1 MDPLWVLKQ
10 VSTISTPF
18 DDSMEGSFA
27 CKELVKICSW
37 KKLWTI
43 LDEKFKTNQNQ
54 NRWKNLY
61 IPPEIMEC
69 FLDQDKNTLR
79 ACMRCYFQA
88 SQKGIDHALFNAVR
102 LKKWLDGTV
111 SVHSKSWA
119 TSKEKKLNVSP
130 AQLYF
135 FCSLF
140 IFFNKNDRFSS

>member
-61 IPPEIMEC
+61 IPPEILEC

-111 SVHSKSWA
+111 SVYSTSWA
-119 TSKEKKLNVSP
+119 TSKEKNWTYRQPSFISFAPFL
-130 AQLYF
+130 F
-135 FCSLF
+135 F
-140 IFFNKNDRFSS
+140 